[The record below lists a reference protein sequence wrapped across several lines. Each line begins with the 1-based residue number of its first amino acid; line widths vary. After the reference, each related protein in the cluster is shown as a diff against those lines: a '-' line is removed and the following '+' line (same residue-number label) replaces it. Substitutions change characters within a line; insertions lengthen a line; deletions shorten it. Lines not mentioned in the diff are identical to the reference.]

1 MDKKDLRIVY
11 LGTPEI
17 SANVLERM
25 IEENYNIVAVVS
37 QEDKPI
43 GRKQIIT
50 PTPVKKVALIHN
62 IPVFQPHKIRDDY
75 SFLKELKPDILLTM
89 AYGQIV
95 PLGVLE
101 TPKIKALNLHGSLL
115 PKYRGASPIQASLFN
130 GDKVTGVTLM
140 EMVEAMDAGN
150 MFFKTE
156 CLISEDDNY
165 DTLQLKIAEAA
176 FVAFDEGIEKIV
188 NENYQGEPQNLDEVS
203 FTKKVKPEDQI
214 INFNQ
219 KSVDVINKIRAL
231 TSEPGAYFVYKNE
244 KIKVQKAIL
253 VDSKE
258 NAIPG
263 KISKYDKSAFYI
275 ETQDGTL
282 SILTLQK
289 PGKKVMNF
297 KDFFNGNRDFFNV
310 GDVIWCIAYL

>member
-310 GDVIWCIAYL
+310 GDVV

>member
-89 AYGQIV
+89 AYGQLV

-310 GDVIWCIAYL
+310 GDVI

>member
-310 GDVIWCIAYL
+310 GDVI

>member
-176 FVAFDEGIEKIV
+176 FVAFDKGIEKIV

-310 GDVIWCIAYL
+310 GDVI

>member
-203 FTKKVKPEDQI
+203 FTKKIKPEDQI

-310 GDVIWCIAYL
+310 GDVI

>member
-244 KIKVQKAIL
+244 KIKIQKAIL

-310 GDVIWCIAYL
+310 GDVI

>member
-297 KDFFNGNRDFFNV
+297 KDFFNGNRYFFNV
-310 GDVIWCIAYL
+310 GDVI

>member
-188 NENYQGEPQNLDEVS
+188 NENYQGEAQNLDEVS

-310 GDVIWCIAYL
+310 GDVV